1 MKILKIYVIIK
12 LKSDLTDIKQLIKQ
26 LMKGFK
32 SMEQEYLNIKDFAA
46 AAGVTV
52 QSIYKRLKKETDV
65 LNNYII
71 IEKGV
76 KLISSSAINEIYNN
90 SVPKNNTNEELT
102 AYLKDR
108 VDEQKKEL
116 QKKDDLINNLI
127 EQLRQQ
133 QNLLDQ
139 QQQLAALDK
148 KKILL
153 LEQQTEKK
161 SIFARLF
168 GKRERS

>member
-1 MKILKIYVIIK
+1 
-12 LKSDLTDIKQLIKQ
+12 
-26 LMKGFK
+26 
-32 SMEQEYLNIKDFAA
+32 MEQEYLNVKDFAA
-46 AAGVTV
+46 AVGVSV
-52 QSIYKRLKKETDV
+52 QSIYKRLKKETDI
-65 LNNYII
+65 LNHYVI

-76 KLISSSAINEIYNN
+76 KLISASAIDEIYNN
-90 SVPKNNTNEELT
+90 SVSKNNTNEELT

-108 VDEQKKEL
+108 IEEQKEEL

-153 LEQQTEKK
+153 LEQQAEKK
-161 SIFARLF
+161 KGFFSIF
-168 GKRERS
+168 KKKKNEVEQ